1 MKWSKT
7 LIATALA
14 LACVSVYADITVGV
28 TVSATGPAASLGI
41 PEKNTIELM
50 PKLIG
55 GQKVNYIRGLARA
68 ALDRAR
74 AAALTEG
81 VSLKPLIFS
90 NSRMLGLPCFR
101 VKLGKSLS

>member
-14 LACVSVYADITVGV
+14 MACVSVYADITVGV

-55 GQKVNYIRGLARA
+55 GQKVNYIVLDA
-68 ALDRAR
+68 ASDTTTAVTNTR
-74 AAALTEG
+74 
-81 VSLKPLIFS
+81 
-90 NSRMLGLPCFR
+90 
-101 VKLGKSLS
+101 